1 MDSRIASLS
10 ATDPDLPFTPQTFS
24 YSLVPN
30 YGDNLIFYVSGTGL
44 HITGS
49 PSYADYERQSSFA
62 IRLQVT
68 DQGGLSFQRDVT
80 LQVNDLPDTP
90 TYSASQSTSSILEGQ
105 SVSFALATTNLP
117 AFTPIYWAISGNGIT
132 GSDFSDG
139 LLSGSGA
146 IGADGRY
153 ALLRTTVS
161 DVLPDP
167 EETFSLTFFADA
179 ARTHRLASPLAVRLL
194 EPVVGAPTEGSDVI
208 TGTADAER
216 ITGVPI
222 GSTLYGRGSLDRL
235 TGQAGRDLFVLGVAQ
250 RRYYDSDSS
259 SGLAII
265 TDFTIGQDKIQLHG
279 VAKDYVLST
288 GRYNAVNGTFISVAA
303 GGDRIGFVEGLR
315 SSGSISLNLLDGD
328 QFAYVV
334 PDL

>member
-1 MDSRIASLS
+1 M
-10 ATDPDLPFTPQTFS
+10 
-24 YSLVPN
+24 
-30 YGDNLIFYVSGTGL
+30 
-44 HITGS
+44 
-49 PSYADYERQSSFA
+49 
-62 IRLQVT
+62 
-68 DQGGLSFQRDVT
+68 
-80 LQVNDLPDTP
+80 
-90 TYSASQSTSSILEGQ
+90 
-105 SVSFALATTNLP
+105 
-117 AFTPIYWAISGNGIT
+117 
-132 GSDFSDG
+132 
-139 LLSGSGA
+139 
-146 IGADGRY
+146 
-153 ALLRTTVS
+153 
-161 DVLPDP
+161 
-167 EETFSLTFFADA
+167 
-179 ARTHRLASPLAVRLL
+179 RLL

-222 GSTLYGRGSLDRL
+222 GSTLHGRGSLDRL
-235 TGQAGRDLFVLGVAQ
+235 TGQAGRDLFVLGVAE

-288 GRYNAVNGTFISVAA
+288 GRYNAVSGTFISVAS

-315 SSGSISLNLLDGD
+315 SSGSNSLNLLDGE